1 MYKPMRKKI
10 FFIIVCLVI
19 TLSLN
24 AQNDS
29 IYRDISL
36 LKKNIIK
43 IKPTSFVYGYTQITY
58 ERNLSPRRSLEANVS
73 IIGLGKDSYNRD
85 PVGFALRGGYKFYFG
100 DRKIKRS
107 FMKGLYLMPEI
118 AFCMYDKN
126 VPLESDWDWNFSM
139 GATKKST
146 TIIVEHDG
154 KVDYE
159 RLRKY
164 YIALIGNVGYQW
176 NINRFVIEYNIG
188 IGVGYYNKTRNYEG
202 FFGTSM
208 DDEHHFGFNG
218 GNDGRYYGVTN
229 ANLKI
234 GYMF

>member
-1 MYKPMRKKI
+1 MKR
-10 FFIIVCLVI
+10 IITTLIICISTSLI
-19 TLSLN
+19 TYS
-24 AQNDS
+24 QQDS
-29 IYRDISL
+29 IYRDVSE

-43 IKPTSFVYGYTQITY
+43 IKPTSFVFGYTQITY
-58 ERNLSPRRSLEANVS
+58 ERSLSPRRSFEVNIGL
-73 IIGLGKDSYNRD
+73 IGLGYDTYDRD
-85 PVGFALRGGYKFYFG
+85 PMGLALRGGYKFYFG

-126 VPLESDWDWNFSM
+126 VPLESNWDWNFSM

-146 TIIVEHDG
+146 PIILNQDG
-154 KVDYE
+154 EVDYE

-202 FFGTSM
+202 FLDSSI

-218 GNDGRYYGVTN
+218 GNDGRYYGVIN

>member
-1 MYKPMRKKI
+1 MKKI

-43 IKPTSFVYGYTQITY
+43 IKPTSFLFGYTQITY
-58 ERNLSPRRSLEANVS
+58 ERSLSPRRSIEANVGL
-73 IIGLGKDSYNRD
+73 IGLGDDTYNRD
-85 PVGFALRGGYKFYFG
+85 PMGFALRGGYKFYFG
-100 DRKIKRS
+100 SRKIKRS

-126 VPLESDWDWNFSM
+126 VPIESDWDLFS
-139 GATKKST
+139 GIIKKTNSV
-146 TIIVEHDG
+146 ILDEEG
-154 KVDYE
+154 EVDYE

-164 YIALIGNVGYQW
+164 YIALIGTVGYQW

-188 IGVGYYNKTRNYEG
+188 IGLGYYNKTRNYTG
-202 FFGTSM
+202 FFNEEN
-208 DDEHHFGFNG
+208 DDQHHFGFYG
-218 GNDGRYYGVTN
+218 GNDGRTYGVFN

>member
-1 MYKPMRKKI
+1 MKKI

-43 IKPTSFVYGYTQITY
+43 IKPTSFLFGYTQITY
-58 ERNLSPRRSLEANVS
+58 ERSLSPRRSIEANVS
-73 IIGLGKDSYNRD
+73 LIGLGYDIYDRD
-85 PVGFALRGGYKFYFG
+85 PMGFALRGGYKFYSG
-100 DRKIKRS
+100 GRKIKRS

-126 VPLESDWDWNFSM
+126 VPVERDWNLFN
-139 GATKKST
+139 GIIKKT
-146 TIIVEHDG
+146 TSVILDEKG
-154 KVDYE
+154 EVDYE

-176 NINRFVIEYNIG
+176 NIYRFIIEYNVG
-188 IGVGYYNKTRNYEG
+188 IGLGYYNKTRNVEG
-202 FFGTSM
+202 FLGTSM

-218 GNDGRYYGVTN
+218 GNDGRYYGVFN

>member
-1 MYKPMRKKI
+1 MKKI
-10 FFIIVCLVI
+10 ILLIFCLLTV
-19 TLSLN
+19 SVAN
-24 AQNDS
+24 SQQDS

-43 IKPTSFVYGYTQITY
+43 IKPTSFVFGYTQITY
-58 ERNLSPRRSLEANVS
+58 ERSLSPRRSFEVNVGL
-73 IIGLGKDSYNRD
+73 IGLGYDIYDRD
-85 PVGFALRGGYKFYFG
+85 PMGLALRGGYKFYFG
-100 DRKIKRS
+100 NRKIKRS

-126 VPLESDWDWNFSM
+126 VPFGNDGDWDIFR
-139 GATKKST
+139 GIIKKST
-146 TIIVEHDG
+146 PIILNQDG
-154 KVDYE
+154 EVDYE

-202 FFGTSM
+202 FLDSSI

-218 GNDGRYYGVTN
+218 GNDGRYYGVIN

>member
-1 MYKPMRKKI
+1 MKKI
-10 FFIIVCLVI
+10 FFIIVCLVT

-43 IKPTSFVYGYTQITY
+43 IKPTSFLFGYTQITY
-58 ERNLSPRRSLEANVS
+58 ERSLSPRRSLEVNVS
-73 IIGLGKDSYNRD
+73 LIGLGDDSYNRD
-85 PVGFALRGGYKFYFG
+85 PMGFTLRGGYKFYSG
-100 DRKIKRS
+100 GRKIKRS

-126 VPLESDWDWNFSM
+126 VPVEREWNLFS
-139 GATKKST
+139 GIIKKST
-146 TIIVEHDG
+146 PIILDEEGEVNA
-154 KVDYE
+154 E

-188 IGVGYYNKTRNYEG
+188 IGLGYYNKTRNSIG
-202 FFGTSM
+202 ILDSRI
-208 DDEHHFGFNG
+208 DDDHHFGFNG
-218 GNDGRYYGVTN
+218 GNDGRYYGVIN

>member
-1 MYKPMRKKI
+1 MKKI

-58 ERNLSPRRSLEANVS
+58 ERSLSPRRSIEANVS
-73 IIGLGKDSYNRD
+73 LIGLGDDSYNRD
-85 PVGFALRGGYKFYFG
+85 PMGFALRGGYKFYFG
-100 DRKIKRS
+100 SRKIKRS

-126 VPLESDWDWNFSM
+126 VPVEKEWNLFS
-139 GATKKST
+139 GIIKKT
-146 TIIVEHDG
+146 TPVILDEEG
-154 KVDYE
+154 EVDSE

-164 YIALIGNVGYQW
+164 YIAVIGNVGYQW
-176 NINRFVIEYNIG
+176 NIYRFVIEYNIG
-188 IGVGYYNKTRNYEG
+188 IGLGYYNKTRNHTG
-202 FFGTSM
+202 FFNVNE

-218 GNDGRYYGVTN
+218 GNDGRYYAVFN

>member
-1 MYKPMRKKI
+1 MLMKKI
-10 FFIIVCLVI
+10 FFLITCLVI
-19 TLSLN
+19 SLSLN

-58 ERNLSPRRSLEANVS
+58 ERSLSPRRSIEANVS
-73 IIGLGKDSYNRD
+73 LIGLGYDSYNRD
-85 PVGFALRGGYKFYFG
+85 PMGFALRGGYKFYFG

-107 FMKGLYLMPEI
+107 FMKGLYLLPEI

-126 VPLESDWDWNFSM
+126 VHIENDLDWDIFR
-139 GATKKST
+139 GIIKKST
-146 TIIVEHDG
+146 PVILDEEGEVE
-154 KVDYE
+154 YE

-188 IGVGYYNKTRNYEG
+188 IGLGYYNKTRNIEG
-202 FFGTSM
+202 FLDLNM

-218 GNDGRYYGVTN
+218 GNDGKSYGVIN

>member
-1 MYKPMRKKI
+1 MKKI
-10 FFIIVCLVI
+10 FFIIVCLVT

-43 IKPTSFVYGYTQITY
+43 IKPTSFLFGYTQITY
-58 ERNLSPRRSLEANVS
+58 ERNLSPKRSLEVNVS
-73 IIGLGKDSYNRD
+73 LIGLGDDSYNRD
-85 PVGFALRGGYKFYFG
+85 PMGFTLRGGYKFYSG
-100 DRKIKRS
+100 GRKIKRS

-126 VPLESDWDWNFSM
+126 VPVEREWNLFS
-139 GATKKST
+139 GIIKKST
-146 TIIVEHDG
+146 PVILDEEGEVNA
-154 KVDYE
+154 E

-188 IGVGYYNKTRNYEG
+188 IGLGYYNKTRNSIG
-202 FFGTSM
+202 ILDSRI
-208 DDEHHFGFNG
+208 DDDHHFGFYG
-218 GNDGRYYGVTN
+218 GNDGRYYGVLN

>member
-1 MYKPMRKKI
+1 MKKI

-43 IKPTSFVYGYTQITY
+43 IKPTSFLFGYTQITY
-58 ERNLSPRRSLEANVS
+58 ERNLSPKRSLEVNVS
-73 IIGLGKDSYNRD
+73 LIGLGDDSYNRD
-85 PVGFALRGGYKFYFG
+85 PMGFTLRGGYKFYSG
-100 DRKIKRS
+100 GRKIKRS

-126 VPLESDWDWNFSM
+126 VPVEREWNLFS
-139 GATKKST
+139 GIIKKST
-146 TIIVEHDG
+146 PVILDEEG
-154 KVDYE
+154 EVDYE

-188 IGVGYYNKTRNYEG
+188 IGLGYYNKTRNYIG
-202 FFGTSM
+202 ILDSRI
-208 DDEHHFGFNG
+208 DDDHHFGFYG
-218 GNDGRYYGVTN
+218 GNDGKSYAVIN